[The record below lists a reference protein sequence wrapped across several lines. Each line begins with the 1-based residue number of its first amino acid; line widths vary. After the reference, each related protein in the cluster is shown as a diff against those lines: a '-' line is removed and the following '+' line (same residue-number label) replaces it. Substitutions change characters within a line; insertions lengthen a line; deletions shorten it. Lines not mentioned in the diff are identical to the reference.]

1 MGKEKGILVVGSANM
16 DMVVKSR
23 KIPRVGETVLG
34 GVFNQYEGG
43 KGANQALAAKK
54 LFPDTYFCAGIGGD
68 SIGRDYMEY
77 FAKKGLDTSLVKIFP
92 DSHSGV
98 ALITIGKEGQNIIT
112 VAPGANLLL
121 SPEDMDAID
130 FGRFSHVAFQLEND
144 LKTVKEGLKRA
155 KLAGCSTIL
164 TPAPACLLDD
174 EILQNI
180 DYLIPN
186 EVEILQLLRGF
197 TAMNKA
203 AEGLLAKGVKNVII
217 TLGASGCALFNADGF
232 KKYPA
237 HALRPIDTVGAGDCF
252 SGSLMAGLKMYD
264 DNLDEAIK
272 LASAAAS
279 LSITKMGAQ
288 SHATLSEVLKLL
300 GKK

>member
-1 MGKEKGILVVGSANM
+1 
-16 DMVVKSR
+16 
-23 KIPRVGETVLG
+23 
-34 GVFNQYEGG
+34 
-43 KGANQALAAKK
+43 
-54 LFPDTYFCAGIGGD
+54 
-68 SIGRDYMEY
+68 
-77 FAKKGLDTSLVKIFP
+77 
-92 DSHSGV
+92 
-98 ALITIGKEGQNIIT
+98 
-112 VAPGANLLL
+112 
-121 SPEDMDAID
+121 
-130 FGRFSHVAFQLEND
+130 
-144 LKTVKEGLKRA
+144 
-155 KLAGCSTIL
+155 
-164 TPAPACLLDD
+164 
-174 EILQNI
+174 
-180 DYLIPN
+180 
-186 EVEILQLLRGF
+186 
-197 TAMNKA
+197 MNKA